1 MIVITG
7 FYLAICRLLICMISI
22 SSLWRCCSGCS
33 VLTIGCVVTCRTR
46 GCTIVSSGRICC
58 SRCARFVSIWIVSTW
73 FVSIWLVSTWFISIR
88 FVGSVQLA
96 DTDMLCALWN
106 VPFLHNFSDMPEM
119 WTYFERA
126 YASALTK
133 TTFKYLE
140 IRGYLNL
147 ICAQLARVSLDNFDK
162 DETLEEDRKKMEARF
177 DIESIRRRAVKSA
190 TQKNDPRITI
200 ILDTIISHLEKNYTT
215 KELCDMA
222 EISESTLRRLFKEQA
237 GKTLYEFIRE
247 TKMTHAARKLLVT
260 NEPISA
266 IAYELGYEAPSYFT
280 KCFKEVF
287 GVTPQEYRRTSREA

>member
-1 MIVITG
+1 MNAIYSDYSPIFLYVDKYRFSKNWGYPGSAVPYSMIRYVISGTAVFSLG
-7 FYLAICRLLICMISI
+7 DTSYDVGPDDVFYIPQ
-22 SSLWRCCSGCS
+22 GS
-33 VLTIGCVVTCRTR
+33 VL
-46 GCTIVSSGRICC
+46 S
-58 SRCARFVSIWIVSTW
+58 CAAKEEIA
-73 FVSIWLVSTWFISIR
+73 FISIR

-247 TKMTHAARKLLVT
+247 TKLTHAARKLLVT

>member
-1 MIVITG
+1 MVPYSLIRYVISGTAVFSLG
-7 FYLAICRLLICMISI
+7 DTSYDVGPDDVFYIPQ
-22 SSLWRCCSGCS
+22 GS
-33 VLTIGCVVTCRTR
+33 VL
-46 GCTIVSSGRICC
+46 S
-58 SRCARFVSIWIVSTW
+58 CAAKEEIA
-73 FVSIWLVSTWFISIR
+73 FISIR